1 MRAIAAALLLAVS
14 SLAVAKD
21 PTFDRAWI
29 REAPPGAPAM
39 AGFVAIEGGSRDV
52 EIVAA
57 RSADFGRVEIHEML
71 TEDGV
76 MKMRPIERIEVPA
89 GARLTLAPGAE
100 HLMLFEPKRALVAG
114 DKVAITF
121 ELSKGDPIDVEFAVA
136 AGAPGKPQGPAHQG
150 P

>member
-1 MRAIAAALLLAVS
+1 MRVLVAALLLAAS

-52 EIVAA
+52 EIVAV
-57 RSADFGRVEIHEML
+57 RSVDFGRVEIHEML

-76 MKMRPIERIEVPA
+76 MKMRPLERLELPA

-114 DKVAITF
+114 DTVTITF
-121 ELSKGDPIDVEFAVA
+121 ELSRGGPLEVAFPVARSRPGDD
-136 AGAPGKPQGPAHQG
+136 AGHEHAGH
-150 P
+150 

>member
-1 MRAIAAALLLAVS
+1 MRALVVALLLAAS

-39 AGFVAIEGGSRDV
+39 AGFVAIEGGTRDV

-57 RSADFGRVEIHEML
+57 RSAAFGRIEIHEMT

-76 MKMRPIERIEVPA
+76 MKMRPIERLEVPA

-100 HLMLFEPKRALVAG
+100 HLMLYEPKRPLVAG
-114 DKVAITF
+114 DKVTITL
-121 ELSKGDPIDVEFAVA
+121 ELSNGDPIDVEFAVA
-136 AGAPGKPQGPAHQG
+136 KAAPGQQEDAAHQG
-150 P
+150 H

>member
-1 MRAIAAALLLAVS
+1 MRAIAAALLLAAS
-14 SLAVAKD
+14 SLAAAKD
-21 PTFDRAWI
+21 PSFDRAWI

-76 MKMRPIERIEVPA
+76 MKMRPIERLELPA

-100 HLMLFEPKRALVAG
+100 HLMLFEPKRALAAG
-114 DKVAITF
+114 DTVTVTF
-121 ELSKGDPIDVEFAVA
+121 ELSKGDPIDVAFAVA
-136 AGAPGKPQGPAHQG
+136 KGAPAKQGDHAHQG
-150 P
+150 H

>member
-1 MRAIAAALLLAVS
+1 MRAVFAALLFAAS
-14 SLAVAKD
+14 SLAFAKD

-39 AGFVAIEGGSRDV
+39 AGFMAIEGGSRDI

-76 MKMRPIERIEVPA
+76 MKMRPIERLEVPA

-100 HLMLFEPKRALVAG
+100 HLMLFDAKRPLAAG
-114 DKVAITF
+114 DKVTITF
-121 ELSKGDPIDVEFAVA
+121 ELSKGDPIDVEFGVA
-136 AGAPGKPQGPAHQG
+136 KAAPGKTGDHAHHG
-150 P
+150 H